1 MNAVDAIKTGFRK
14 SLVFSGRASRSEFW
28 WFFPIGLALPIAA
41 GAQLSWRVVEIWG
54 IWRLLVVMG
63 FALPLLAASSRRLQD
78 VGEEGHQAMFPFTP
92 LIILWVGYMV
102 LYGSVMLEGL
112 MVGSGL
118 FMILGL
124 LALLILV
131 PLHFIA
137 LLVSL
142 WVASSVIGMMLVSS
156 QPGPNKYGP
165 NPNEVPS

>member
-1 MNAVDAIKTGFRK
+1 
-14 SLVFSGRASRSEFW
+14 
-28 WFFPIGLALPIAA
+28 
-41 GAQLSWRVVEIWG
+41 
-54 IWRLLVVMG
+54 
-63 FALPLLAASSRRLQD
+63 
-78 VGEEGHQAMFPFTP
+78 MFPFTP